1 MFRNYL
7 KVALRYLLK
16 HKGYTFINVLG
27 LAVGIAACLLILLF
41 VRSEWSFDQMHSKR
55 DRLYRPWMQE
65 LYKGEVF
72 ETTST
77 PIPLGPVLAGQVPE
91 VEAQCRISDL
101 NAQVQYGATTFSEEV
116 SLVDENFFTLFDFE
130 LLEGNRTRPFP
141 DKNSLIITQE
151 AAKRYF
157 GTTPP
162 LGQQLQLQLG
172 EARELFTITGIAKD
186 LPFESSIQFRLLIPF
201 SNAVHFWNEQQMS
214 SGWTN
219 VAVNTYLLLQEGAD
233 REAVDAKI
241 ATVLNP
247 LVAKGYKPGEYNI
260 RLQPLSDIRTNSLLP
275 ATIES
280 PTNPIY
286 AYILAS
292 VGLMI
297 LLIAC
302 INFVTL
308 SVGRS
313 ATRALEVGVRKVM
326 GADRRQLMGQFW
338 GEALLLTLFSLLLG
352 LVLALLFLPTFNQLA
367 NRAFVLRPDGF
378 TLMACL
384 ALLLL
389 IGLVAGSYP
398 AIVLSSFK
406 PIQVLKGTLRTGGM
420 GFFRRALIV
429 VQFVASILMI
439 ICTLTIGQQLRYFQ
453 SKSLGFDREHVL
465 IVPTN
470 LPAEQGN
477 VLADRFIGELEKH
490 PQVLGASRSLY
501 HMANWGWMSL
511 GYTDEQGAFRM
522 FRFNAIDPD
531 FVETMNL
538 EMVAG
543 RDFMKNNAADSG
555 AMLVNES
562 MVREMGWQDPIGQKL
577 PGGYPHRVVGV
588 VKDFH
593 FESLHNPIQPT
604 VLALSPETF
613 YTHSSDVSYAASP
626 RPRVSVKFRGGDP
639 QAHVALLSSSWKAVA
654 GDQEFDYVFLD
665 DVLQR
670 AYEQEQR
677 LGSIVEWAS
686 FLSIFIAC
694 MGLFG
699 LATLVVARRTK
710 EIGIRKVLGADVS
723 SLVALLSKDFIVL
736 VLTAALLAFPLAWLL
751 LNRWLQDF
759 AYRIDI
765 APWIFAA
772 AALLVL
778 VVALLTVSVQSV
790 KAAMRNPVTSL
801 RTE

>member
-16 HKGYTFINVLG
+16 HKGYTAINVLG

-41 VRSEWSFDQMHSKR
+41 VRSEWSFDQQHSKR
-55 DRLYRPWMQE
+55 DRLYRPWLQE
-65 LYKGEVF
+65 HYQGEVL

-77 PIPLGPVLAGQVPE
+77 PIPLGPVLARQVPE

-101 NAQVQYGATTFSEEV
+101 NTQVQHGATSFPEAV
-116 SLVDENFFTLFDFE
+116 SLVDENFFELFDFE
-130 LLEGNRTRPFP
+130 LLEGNRARPFP

-157 GTTPP
+157 GTTSAM
-162 LGQQLQLQLG
+162 GQQLQLQLG
-172 EARELFTITGIAKD
+172 ESRELFTITGIARD

-201 SNAVHFWNEQQMS
+201 SNGVHFWSEQLMT

-219 VAVNTYLLLQEGAD
+219 IAVNTYVLLQEGAD
-233 REAVDAKI
+233 PQAVDAKI

-247 LVAKGYKPGEYNI
+247 LVAKGYKPGEYNV

-280 PTNPIY
+280 PTNPLY

-326 GADRRQLMGQFW
+326 GADRRQLIGQFW

-352 LVLALLFLPTFNQLA
+352 ILLAYLFLPTFNQLA
-367 NRAFVLRPDGF
+367 NRSFTLQPDGF
-378 TLMACL
+378 TLMACAL
-384 ALLLL
+384 LLLL

-398 AIVLSSFK
+398 ALVLSSFK
-406 PIQVLKGTLRTGGM
+406 PIQVLKGTLKTGGM

-429 VQFVASILMI
+429 LQFGASILMI

-453 SKSLGFDREHVL
+453 SKNLGFAREHIL

-470 LPAEQGN
+470 LPVEQGN
-477 VLADRFIGELEKH
+477 VLATRFIAELEKH
-490 PQVLGASRSLY
+490 PQVVGASRSLF
-501 HMANWGWMSL
+501 HMANWGWMQL
-511 GYTDEQGAFRM
+511 GYSDDQGAFRQ
-522 FRFNAIDPD
+522 FRFNAIDPS

-538 EMVAG
+538 ELVAG
-543 RDFMKNNAADSG
+543 RNFMKGNAADSG
-555 AMLVNES
+555 SMLVNEAL
-562 MVREMGWQDPIGQKL
+562 VREYGWQDPIGQKL
-577 PGGYPHRVVGV
+577 PGAYPHRVIGV

-604 VLALSPETF
+604 AMALSAGAF
-613 YTHSSDVSYAASP
+613 YANSSDVSYGTSP

-639 QAHVALLSSSWKAVA
+639 QAHIALLEQNWKAVA
-654 GDQEFDYVFLD
+654 GDQEFEYVFLD

-710 EIGIRKVLGADVS
+710 EIGIRKVLGANVGS
-723 SLVALLSKDFIVL
+723 IVALLSKEFMVL
-736 VLTAALLAFPLAWLL
+736 VGAAALLAFPLAWLL

-759 AYRIDI
+759 AYRIDV
-765 APWIFAA
+765 APWVFAA
-772 AALLVL
+772 AGLLV
-778 VVALLTVSVQSV
+778 VGVALLTVSVQSV